1 MLASGIIVFRE
12 MLEAGL
18 VVGIVLAATRG
29 VPRRGRWIAGGLAAG
44 ALGACAVAAFAGQ
57 LASLFQGTGQELLDA
72 SVLGVA
78 VVMLA
83 WHNAWMSS
91 HGRELADG
99 ARRLG
104 AAVASGRR
112 PLAAVAFV
120 CGVALLRE
128 GSEVVLFLYGVAVS
142 GGVTAAGLAA
152 GGAVGLVAGA
162 AVAALVYLGLVAI
175 PVRRLFGVT
184 TALLTLL
191 AAGLAAQAVALLQQ
205 AGRLEVL
212 TSTVWDLSGLLPED
226 GWPGRVLHSLVG
238 YTDRPSGA
246 QLAAYAAT
254 VAGIAG
260 LMALASRARRR
271 ARPAPPAVEPSLARE
286 G

>member
-18 VVGIVLAATRG
+18 VVGVILAATRG
-29 VPRRGRWIAGGLAAG
+29 VPRRGRWVAGGLAAG

-57 LASLFQGTGQELLDA
+57 LASLFQGAGQELFNA
-72 SVLGVA
+72 AVLGAA
-78 VVMLA
+78 VVMLT
-83 WHNAWMSS
+83 WHDVWMSS
-91 HGRELADG
+91 HGRELAEG

-104 AAVASGRR
+104 AAVVSGRR
-112 PLAAVAFV
+112 PLAAVALV

-142 GGVTAAGLAA
+142 GEVTPASLAA
-152 GGAVGLVAGA
+152 GGAVGLLAGA

-175 PVRRLFGVT
+175 PIRRLFAVT
-184 TALLTLL
+184 TALITLL
-191 AAGLAAQAVALLQQ
+191 AAGLAAQAVAFLQQ

-212 TSTVWDLSGLLPED
+212 TSTVWDLSGVLPED
-226 GWPGRVLHSLVG
+226 GWAGRVLHSLIG

-246 QLAAYAAT
+246 QLVVYATT

-271 ARPAPPAVEPSLARE
+271 ARPAAPAAAPTLARE